1 MLNRKILFF
10 IEVVESGSFSGAA
23 KKYYLSQSAISQ
35 QIIQFEAELGFLLF
49 DRSGYRPVLTEAGK
63 YFYKECKK
71 LIENFV
77 FIINNTKKIEKGSK
91 KVLKIGIT
99 GPMEKKL
106 LPQVINEY
114 KSKYEDVLIEIKKI
128 NFEGGVHQLLDG
140 TLDVAFGI
148 TNDFKGKD
156 EILTMNLLKHKV
168 CVVCSKDHP
177 WANRSSVNSSEI
189 ANQPIISF
197 SKKMGNNFYFDF
209 IESFKKDGVTPNI
222 VQEVEGLEELLL
234 AVRFNQG
241 IALTSREVIT
251 EEDDVCQLDIDNT
264 HHHADF
270 CLGYL
275 RKNEKDFLKAFVDST
290 VNYFTS
296 LTL

>member
-10 IEVVESGSFSGAA
+10 IGVVESGSFSGAA
-23 KKYYLSQSAISQ
+23 KKIYLSQSAISQ
-35 QIIQFEAELGFLLF
+35 QIIQLEAELGVLLF
-49 DRSGYRPVLTEAGK
+49 DRSGYRPILTEAGK
-63 YFYKECKK
+63 YYYQESKK
-71 LIENFV
+71 LIENYDL
-77 FIINNTKKIEKGSK
+77 IIKNIKKIDKGSK

-156 EILTMNLLKHKV
+156 EIHTVNLLKHKV

-177 WANRSSVNSSEI
+177 WANRTSVNSSEI
-189 ANQPIISF
+189 ANQPIVSF
-197 SKKMGNNFYFDF
+197 SKSMGNNFYFDF

-222 VQEVEGLEELLL
+222 VQEVDGLEELLL

-241 IALTSREVIT
+241 IALTSREVVSN
-251 EEDDVCQLDIDNT
+251 EDDVCQLDIDNT

-275 RKNEKDFLKAFVDST
+275 HKNNKNFLKAFVECT
-290 VNYFTS
+290 VTYFNS

>member
-1 MLNRKILFF
+1 
-10 IEVVESGSFSGAA
+10 
-23 KKYYLSQSAISQ
+23 
-35 QIIQFEAELGFLLF
+35 
-49 DRSGYRPVLTEAGK
+49 
-63 YFYKECKK
+63 
-71 LIENFV
+71 
-77 FIINNTKKIEKGSK
+77 
-91 KVLKIGIT
+91 
-99 GPMEKKL
+99 
-106 LPQVINEY
+106 
-114 KSKYEDVLIEIKKI
+114 
-128 NFEGGVHQLLDG
+128 VHQLLDG